1 MTRVAGAIVSVRLA
15 VCESAGLLESV
26 TLSMSG
32 VPATVTV
39 GVPVSAPVDAFR
51 DSPVGSVPLVMDQMY
66 GVLPPIAARVVL

>member
-26 TLSMSG
+26 TLKVSG
-32 VPATVTV
+32 VPVTV
-39 GVPVSAPVDAFR
+39 AVDVPVSAPVDAFR
-51 DSPVGSVPLVMDQMY
+51 DRPVGSVPLVMDQVY